1 MISTKFIKAQ
11 KLFKVLF
18 LFGIVGFFAYCTSST
33 NKLASS
39 FSKRKYTKGHFS
51 DPVAKTNLDYSPYGA
66 NITLAP
72 KNQLQAPPVENT
84 PAAVNEKAGIKG
96 TAKSI
101 SSKGNE
107 ITKSPVI
114 SYKNNVSL
122 KENMPYNPYHHYG
135 DDNGHD
141 QHSSSGSSF
150 LLAWILCLIASVICF
165 LLLVA
170 DAASFGAGIGGGL
183 GAGCVLYVLGGFLFI
198 AAVVLFILWIVT
210 IVKG

>member
-96 TAKSI
+96 PAKSI

-150 LLAWILCLIASVICF
+150 LL
-165 LLLVA
+165 LVA